1 MSFASFCPLLM
12 TKQIANAM
20 INQKSERVAPWLPL
34 ATLFFGCRD
43 TAIDHCGR
51 RLIGPMKGDEPVG
64 GVGRLRDQ

>member
-1 MSFASFCPLLM
+1 M
-12 TKQIANAM
+12 
-20 INQKSERVAPWLPL
+20 VA
-34 ATLFFGCRD
+34 AGHSVFGCGN